1 MIQHNFKN
9 TLIATAYWLIMILM
23 AVGIGYMIT
32 QTHL

>member
-9 TLIATAYWLIMILM
+9 TLISAAYWLIMILM